1 MATMTQLQSVRANT
15 VAHLAEPA
23 DEHAV
28 SYHLLGRLIQ
38 ITLTLYLLPAF
49 LIVFV
54 VAGMGIMA
62 LKIDR
67 LLTDLS
73 KRRAH

>member
-1 MATMTQLQSVRANT
+1 
-15 VAHLAEPA
+15 
-23 DEHAV
+23 
-28 SYHLLGRLIQ
+28 LIQ

-73 KRRAH
+73 KRRAN